1 MCTPDRDWI
10 DISSALLTPAIAIA
24 GIAIGIFQW
33 KLSKANFRH
42 EQFDRSFAM
51 FEAIRTYLVSILS
64 AGYPTQ
70 DAQRNFLGGTSG
82 SRFVFNE
89 SISTFVTEVW
99 EKSIDLETLH
109 SELDGLQDKN
119 EQMKYI
125 HEQREIKNWLGTQLK
140 EMEKKFVPFL
150 AVHK

>member
-33 KLSKANFRH
+33 RLSEAQFRH
-42 EQFDRSFAM
+42 KLFDRSFAM

-82 SRFVFNE
+82 ARFVFNE
-89 SISTFVTEVW
+89 SISKFVSEIW
-99 EKSIDLETLH
+99 ERSIDLETLRA
-109 SELDGLQDKN
+109 ELEGLHNN
-119 EQMKYI
+119 ERTENIRK
-125 HEQREIKNWLGTQLK
+125 QREIKNWLETQLK
-140 EMEKKFVPFL
+140 EMEKKFTPFL

>member
-33 KLSKANFRH
+33 RLSKAKFRH

-51 FEAIRTYLVSILS
+51 FEAIRTYLVSISS

-70 DAQRNFLGGTSG
+70 DDQRKFLGSTAG
-82 SRFVFNE
+82 SRFVFSE
-89 SISTFVTEVW
+89 SISKFVSEIW
-99 EKSIDLETLH
+99 ERSIDLETLH
-109 SELDGLQDKN
+109 SEIDGLQGN
-119 EQMKYI
+119 ERAENIRK
-125 HEQREIKNWLGTQLK
+125 QREIKNWLNTQLK

>member
-10 DISSALLTPAIAIA
+10 DISSALLTLVIPIA

-33 KLSKANFRH
+33 RLSQAKFRH

-64 AGYPTQ
+64 AGYPTR

-82 SRFVFNE
+82 SRFVFDE
-89 SISTFVTEVW
+89 SISTFVSEVW
-99 EKSIDLETLH
+99 ERSIDLETLR
-109 SELDGLQDKN
+109 SELDGLQENKRTEN
-119 EQMKYI
+119 T
-125 HEQREIKNWLGTQLK
+125 HEQREIKNWLVTQLK

>member
-1 MCTPDRDWI
+1 MCIPDRDWI

-33 KLSKANFRH
+33 RLSEAKFRH

-70 DAQRNFLGGTSG
+70 DAQRNFIGGTSG

-89 SISTFVTEVW
+89 SISKFVSEIW
-99 EKSIDLETLH
+99 EQSIDLESLR
-109 SELDGLQDKN
+109 SELDGLQNDERTENIRK
-119 EQMKYI
+119 
-125 HEQREIKNWLGTQLK
+125 QREIKTWLETQLK
-140 EMEKKFVPFL
+140 EMENKFVPFL

>member
-1 MCTPDRDWI
+1 MCMPDRDWI

-33 KLSKANFRH
+33 RLNKAQFRR
-42 EQFDRSFAM
+42 EQFDRSFSM
-51 FEAIRTYLVSILS
+51 FETIRAYLVSIIS

-70 DAQRNFLGGTSG
+70 DAKRKFLGGTSG

-89 SISTFVTEVW
+89 SISKFVSDIW
-99 EKSIDLETLH
+99 ERSVDLETFH
-109 SELDGLQDKN
+109 SEFDRLQGTARTEN
-119 EQMKYI
+119 I
-125 HEQREIKNWLGTQLK
+125 REQRKIKDRLETQLK
-140 EMEKKFVPFL
+140 EMEKKFLPFL

>member
-1 MCTPDRDWI
+1 MCMPDRDWI

-33 KLSKANFRH
+33 RLNKAQFRH

-51 FEAIRTYLVSILS
+51 FEAIRTYLVSVLS

-89 SISTFVTEVW
+89 SISKFVSEIW
-99 EKSIDLETLH
+99 ERSIDLETLR
-109 SELDGLQDKN
+109 SELEGLQGN
-119 EQMKYI
+119 ERTENI
-125 HEQREIKNWLGTQLK
+125 HKQREIKNWLETQLK
-140 EMEKKFVPFL
+140 EMEEKFVPFL